1 MVRGGGGVY
10 IQQMGHCGDAKNSPF
25 GTHRRNQEPKGFGY
39 YNCILF
45 TSFKKSDV
53 LLKPIFLVIKAPS
66 EV

>member
-1 MVRGGGGVY
+1 
-10 IQQMGHCGDAKNSPF
+10 MGHCGDAKNSPF

-39 YNCILF
+39 YNFILF
-45 TSFKKSDV
+45 ASLEKSAD